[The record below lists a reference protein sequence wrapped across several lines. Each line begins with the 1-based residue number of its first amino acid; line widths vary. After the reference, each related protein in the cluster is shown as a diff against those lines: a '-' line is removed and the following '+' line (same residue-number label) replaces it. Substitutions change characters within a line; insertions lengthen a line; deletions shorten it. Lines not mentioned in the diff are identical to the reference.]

1 MSAGYRARELQ
12 VSSSRQPIFDFCFY
26 KICVQKQ
33 WGHQALWS
41 WLRTPTLVVRVQL
54 RLGWYTNLLSKS
66 DVLNFV
72 WKADKVKAGST
83 ILLFFLQPSSVSEG
97 CWGWAESGANWNW
110 ACSFLVFS
118 HIGSTEFR
126 SVREVSRY
134 SAFID
139 NCLIISHTR

>member
-1 MSAGYRARELQ
+1 MVVSAGYRARELQ
-12 VSSSRQPIFDFCFY
+12 VNSSQQPIFDFRFY

-33 WGHQALWS
+33 WAHQVLWY

-66 DVLNFV
+66 DILNFV

-97 CWGWAESGANWNW
+97 CWGWAESLMWG
-110 ACSFLVFS
+110 
-118 HIGSTEFR
+118 
-126 SVREVSRY
+126 
-134 SAFID
+134 
-139 NCLIISHTR
+139 

>member
-1 MSAGYRARELQ
+1 MVVSAGYRARELQ
-12 VSSSRQPIFDFCFY
+12 VNSSQQPNFDFRFY

-33 WGHQALWS
+33 WGHQVLWY

-66 DVLNFV
+66 DILNFV

-97 CWGWAESGANWNW
+97 CWGWAESLMLGLPKSSLFVPGCFSNW
-110 ACSFLVFS
+110 F
-118 HIGSTEFR
+118 
-126 SVREVSRY
+126 
-134 SAFID
+134 D
-139 NCLIISHTR
+139 